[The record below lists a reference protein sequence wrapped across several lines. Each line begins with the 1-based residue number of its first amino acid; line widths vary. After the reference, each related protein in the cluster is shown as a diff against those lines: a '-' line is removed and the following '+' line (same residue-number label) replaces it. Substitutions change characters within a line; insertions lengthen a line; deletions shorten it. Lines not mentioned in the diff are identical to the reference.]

1 MIPYIKHN
9 WGPYVLECRVEDDLI
24 RTLLDEGNVSRENN
38 LDYRDKLA
46 GQIEEEYYYKDY
58 GWFLSAFS
66 SYVETYLEGVN
77 GYTKT
82 NHLGEEAVARQ
93 SKVVQE
99 FQSNLKEKIEDLTE
113 GIEVD
118 PSLIAQQTVLSNG
131 SWTLENLW
139 INYQKANEYNPPHK
153 HTGDLSFVIYLQ
165 VPDEIERENDLTAH
179 EHKNEGAGMILFD
192 YGMEMPLSINRI
204 AHMPRTGDAFI
215 FPAWLVHH
223 VYAFKSDVERISV
236 SGNIILR

>member
-9 WGPYVLECRVEDDLI
+9 WGPYVLELRVEDDLI
-24 RTLLDEGNVSRENN
+24 KTLLDEGNESRENN
-38 LDYRDKLA
+38 LDYRNELA
-46 GQIEEEYYYKDY
+46 GQIEEENYYKDY
-58 GWFLSAFS
+58 GWFVSAFS
-66 SYVETYLEGVN
+66 SYIATYLDGLDE
-77 GYTKT
+77 YTRT
-82 NHLGEEAVARQ
+82 N
-93 SKVVQE
+93 
-99 FQSNLKEKIEDLTE
+99 N
-113 GIEVD
+113 
-118 PSLIAQQTVLSNG
+118 NG

-165 VPDEIERENDLTAH
+165 VPNEIERENDLTAH

-204 AHMPRTGDAFI
+204 AHMPRAGDAFI
-215 FPAWLVHH
+215 FPAWLIHH

-236 SGNIILR
+236 SGNITLK

>member
-9 WGPYVLECRVEDDLI
+9 WGPYVLELRVDCDLI
-24 RTLLDEGNVSRENN
+24 KTLLEEGNESRENN
-38 LDYRDKLA
+38 LDYRNELA

-58 GWFLSAFS
+58 EWFVSAFS
-66 SYVETYLEGVN
+66 SYVETYLDG
-77 GYTKT
+77 
-82 NHLGEEAVARQ
+82 LGEYTRT
-93 SKVVQE
+93 
-99 FQSNLKEKIEDLTE
+99 NN
-113 GIEVD
+113 
-118 PSLIAQQTVLSNG
+118 NG
-131 SWTLENLW
+131 SWALENLW

-192 YGMEMPLSINRI
+192 YGMEMPLAINRI
-204 AHMPRTGDAFI
+204 ADMPRTGDAFI
-215 FPAWLVHH
+215 FPAWLIHH

-236 SGNIILR
+236 SGNITLK

>member
-9 WGPYVLECRVEDDLI
+9 WGPYVLELRVDCDLI
-24 RTLLDEGNVSRENN
+24 KTLLEEGNESRENN
-38 LDYRDKLA
+38 LDYRNELA

-58 GWFLSAFS
+58 EWFVSAFS
-66 SYVETYLEGVN
+66 SYVETYLDG
-77 GYTKT
+77 
-82 NHLGEEAVARQ
+82 LGEYTRT
-93 SKVVQE
+93 
-99 FQSNLKEKIEDLTE
+99 NN
-113 GIEVD
+113 
-118 PSLIAQQTVLSNG
+118 NG

-204 AHMPRTGDAFI
+204 AHMPREGDAFI
-215 FPAWLVHH
+215 FPAWLIHH

-236 SGNIILR
+236 SGNITLK

>member
-9 WGPYVLECRVEDDLI
+9 WGPYIIELRVEDDLI
-24 RTLLDEGNVSRENN
+24 ETLLDEGNESRKNN
-38 LDYRDKLA
+38 LDYRNELA

-58 GWFLSAFS
+58 GWFVSAFS
-66 SYVETYLEGVN
+66 SYIETYLDG
-77 GYTKT
+77 
-82 NHLGEEAVARQ
+82 LGEYTRT
-93 SKVVQE
+93 
-99 FQSNLKEKIEDLTE
+99 NN
-113 GIEVD
+113 
-118 PSLIAQQTVLSNG
+118 NG
-131 SWTLENLW
+131 SWALENLW

-165 VPDEIERENDLTAH
+165 VPDEIERENDLRAH
-179 EHKNEGAGMILFD
+179 EHKNEGPGMILFD

>member
-9 WGPYVLECRVEDDLI
+9 WGPYVLEFNVEYDLI
-24 RTLLDEGNVSRENN
+24 KTLLEEGNESRENN
-38 LDYRDKLA
+38 LDYRNELA

-58 GWFLSAFS
+58 EWFVSAFS
-66 SYVETYLEGVN
+66 SYVETYLDGLGE
-77 GYTKT
+77 YTKSH
-82 NHLGEEAVARQ
+82 N
-93 SKVVQE
+93 
-99 FQSNLKEKIEDLTE
+99 SN
-113 GIEVD
+113 
-118 PSLIAQQTVLSNG
+118 
-131 SWTLENLW
+131 SWALENLW

-165 VPDEIERENDLTAH
+165 IPDEIERENDLTAH

-204 AHMPRTGDAFI
+204 AHMPREGDAFI
-215 FPAWLVHH
+215 FPAWLIHH

-236 SGNIILR
+236 SGNITLK

>member
-1 MIPYIKHN
+1 MIPYIHHK
-9 WGPYVLECRVEDDLI
+9 WGPYVLELRVEDDLI
-24 RTLLDEGNVSRENN
+24 KTLLEEGNESRKNN
-38 LDYRDKLA
+38 LDYRNELA

-58 GWFLSAFS
+58 GWFVSAFS
-66 SYVETYLEGVN
+66 SYIETYLDGLDE
-77 GYTKT
+77 YTRT
-82 NHLGEEAVARQ
+82 N
-93 SKVVQE
+93 
-99 FQSNLKEKIEDLTE
+99 N
-113 GIEVD
+113 
-118 PSLIAQQTVLSNG
+118 NG

-165 VPDEIERENDLTAH
+165 VPNEIERENDLRAH
-179 EHKNEGAGMILFD
+179 EHKNEGPGMILFD

-215 FPAWLVHH
+215 FPAWLIHH

-236 SGNIILR
+236 SGNITLK

>member
-9 WGPYVLECRVEDDLI
+9 WGPYVLELRVDCDLI
-24 RTLLDEGNVSRENN
+24 KTLLEEGNESRENN
-38 LDYRDKLA
+38 LDYRNELA

-58 GWFLSAFS
+58 EWFVSAFS
-66 SYVETYLEGVN
+66 SYVETYLDGLGE
-77 GYTKT
+77 YTKSH
-82 NHLGEEAVARQ
+82 N
-93 SKVVQE
+93 
-99 FQSNLKEKIEDLTE
+99 SN
-113 GIEVD
+113 
-118 PSLIAQQTVLSNG
+118 
-131 SWTLENLW
+131 SWALENLW

-165 VPDEIERENDLTAH
+165 VPDEIERENDETAH
-179 EHKNEGAGMILFD
+179 EHNNEGAGMILFD

-215 FPAWLVHH
+215 FPAWLIHH

-236 SGNIILR
+236 SGNITLK

>member
-1 MIPYIKHN
+1 MIPYIQHN
-9 WGPYVLECRVEDDLI
+9 WGPYVLEFRVDDDLI
-24 RTLLDEGNVSRENN
+24 KTLLEEGNESRKNN
-38 LDYRDKLA
+38 LDYRNELA

-58 GWFLSAFS
+58 GWFVSAFS
-66 SYVETYLEGVN
+66 SYIATYLDGLDE
-77 GYTKT
+77 YTRT
-82 NHLGEEAVARQ
+82 N
-93 SKVVQE
+93 
-99 FQSNLKEKIEDLTE
+99 N
-113 GIEVD
+113 
-118 PSLIAQQTVLSNG
+118 NG

-165 VPDEIERENDLTAH
+165 VPDEIERENDLRAH
-179 EHKNEGAGMILFD
+179 EHKNEGPGMILFD

-204 AHMPRTGDAFI
+204 AHMPREGDAFI
-215 FPAWLVHH
+215 FPAWLIHH

>member
-9 WGPYVLECRVEDDLI
+9 WGPYVLELRVDDDLI
-24 RTLLDEGNVSRENN
+24 KTLLDEGNESRKNN
-38 LDYRDKLA
+38 LDYRNELA

-58 GWFLSAFS
+58 GWFVSAFS
-66 SYVETYLEGVN
+66 SYIETYLDGLGE
-77 GYTKT
+77 YTKSH
-82 NHLGEEAVARQ
+82 N
-93 SKVVQE
+93 
-99 FQSNLKEKIEDLTE
+99 SN
-113 GIEVD
+113 
-118 PSLIAQQTVLSNG
+118 
-131 SWTLENLW
+131 SWALENLW

-204 AHMPRTGDAFI
+204 AHMPREGDAFI
-215 FPAWLVHH
+215 FPAWLIHH

-236 SGNIILR
+236 SGNITLK